1 MTKIP
6 LYQQIKNYL
15 LNLIKE
21 NADIPNL
28 KLPSENQLAIK
39 FNASRMAAKNA
50 MAALEQE
57 GIIYRIQ
64 GKGTFA
70 KQPSLFTET
79 LTPDTRWV
87 GILIPSLDSDFIKQ
101 IVFACYEVFFQRNVL
116 VHILYTKQDSS
127 LETKLI
133 QNALSN
139 NCSGMIAIPI
149 DNEYY
154 SPEILHLSLKNFPT
168 VLADRKLE
176 GLNLPSITTDHF
188 NAAYALTKQIPELGH
203 KHILFIGTDN
213 LRLSSVAERILGYT
227 KALEEANLPAPYLP
241 LDAQNPDEF
250 TNKIK
255 ERLQQSNITAI
266 ITTSGIMESAFYRAA
281 VGLNQTNILCA
292 LFDSEKKN
300 YHNEERDFKRI
311 RLLQDTAMIG
321 TIAAESLY
329 DKIFFDMPIKNKTI
343 SFKIVNEPNDQ

>member
-1 MTKIP
+1 MKKIP

-15 LNLIKE
+15 LDLIKD
-21 NADIPNL
+21 NAGSPNL

-70 KQPSLFTET
+70 KQLPLIE
-79 LTPDTRWV
+79 PHPAEAPWV
-87 GILIPSLDSDFIKQ
+87 GILIPSLDSDFIIQ

-116 VHILYTKQDSS
+116 VHILYTKQNSG

-133 QNALSN
+133 QDALKN
-139 NCSGMIAIPI
+139 NCSGIIAIPI

-154 SPEILHLSLKNFPT
+154 SPEILQLSLQKFPT

-176 GLNLPSITTDHF
+176 GLNLPSVTTDHY
-188 NAAYALTKQIPELGH
+188 NAAYALTKQLIELGH

-213 LRLSSVAERILGYT
+213 IRLSSVAERILGYT
-227 KALEEANLPAPYLP
+227 KALEEANLPAPYLA
-241 LDAQNPDEF
+241 LDAQKTENF
-250 TNKIK
+250 TDKIK
-255 ERLQQSNITAI
+255 ERLQQSDITAI
-266 ITTSGIMESAFYRAA
+266 ITTSGIMEDSFYRAA
-281 VGLNQTNILCA
+281 ISLNRNNILCA

-300 YHNEERDFKRI
+300 YQDKERNFARI

-321 TIAAESLY
+321 TIAAESLC
-329 DKIFFDMPIKNKTI
+329 DKIFFDIPIHNKTI
-343 SFKIVNEPNDQ
+343 SFNIVKDPIDP